1 MPMKRAVSG
10 LLLIIAAANWLVFS
24 TVTASAERRVALVIG
39 NSSYQ
44 NVARL
49 PNPTKDAE
57 AIAQMFRKAGFE
69 AVQLRTDL
77 GYLDFRRTLR
87 RFEDASAGADIAVV
101 FYAGHGIELDGTNYM
116 IPIDAKLAV
125 DRDAKDEAIEL
136 GRLTEAVQSSKR
148 LSLVI
153 LDACRD
159 NPFLNAM
166 QRQHQAVRSTTRGRG
181 LIDPTGEMRR
191 DMLIAYA
198 AKEGSTAN
206 DGKGEHSPFTMA
218 ILHNLTEPGLDI
230 RLAFGRI
237 RDEVL
242 KATNNQQEP
251 YVYTSIG
258 ADSISLVPAPA
269 QPKPTSEDET
279 GRDYNAVMKAFE
291 AVHTRVPLDV
301 FLKKY
306 PVGFYSELVRE
317 QLKKFESDLKLAGR
331 ESESRPRFPP
341 LSADAQAWDALQNSN
356 DKEAILKFMR
366 LYRNS
371 PKYSEAQRRLQLL
384 LEREMNDAWEAATAA
399 NTAAVLQDFVRRYPD
414 SPFVSEAKRRA
425 DRVIKATQ
433 ENAQAEAAE
442 ARRRAVEAAAAKAWK
457 AVQNSNNPVELQSFI
472 NAFPDSSLAS
482 NEATKRLSMLDQQAR
497 ERVDRAQTEAAK
509 ARLAWD
515 EIKDSTDQVVLQEF
529 IARYANTPI
538 AHSDAKN
545 RLQELQR
552 LQREEADASMAWSKN
567 QGSDNPA
574 QLQDSA
580 KGDPASI
587 DASMAQEQAC
597 SRDEDTLVHLRAT
610 LVRDEVVRFAREFG
624 CERLRSQIL
633 RLLESVAPE
642 WERADHEA
650 TQRPPDRELRPT
662 ANAEPQKADIDTSG
676 QLTASVTQEQICK
689 HDQET
694 LARLRASQLP
704 DEVIRFEHELG
715 CERLRPQVVRLRES
729 LGVH

>member
-1 MPMKRAVSG
+1 MKRAVSS

-49 PNPTKDAE
+49 PNPIKDAE

-689 HDQET
+689 HDQER

>member
-1 MPMKRAVSG
+1 MKRAVSG

>member
-1 MPMKRAVSG
+1 MKRAVSG

-49 PNPTKDAE
+49 PNPIKDAE